1 MTFLLAAMTSIAAT
15 ATEANDTIADV
26 ASPNQ
31 VVVTENDH
39 LIQVQ
44 IKGSATSKDYEF
56 KYTKTLTNNDI
67 TFINEHSGAWDFSL
81 PFKKKKKSRSH
92 RHEIRS
98 GSIHFGFVTALKA
111 PDYMDID
118 MASSYEIGADI
129 LSLHTLSRT
138 HRSDFSIGFGINWR
152 NYRMTG
158 HSRFVKDNNGFIVTD
173 SYPEGA
179 DIHFSRIKIFSLT
192 FPLTYSYDLTKN
204 FSIDLGAILNVNT
217 YASIKT
223 RYKLDGQ
230 KIKDMDKHIHQKPVT
245 VDLTAGFGWQGLGV
259 YVKYSPCNML
269 NTNFGPSFKSLSAGI
284 KLNL

>member
-1 MTFLLAAMTSIAAT
+1 MKKTMTFLLAAMTSIAAT

-118 MASSYEIGADI
+118 MPTS
-129 LSLHTLSRT
+129 
-138 HRSDFSIGFGINWR
+138 
-152 NYRMTG
+152 
-158 HSRFVKDNNGFIVTD
+158 
-173 SYPEGA
+173 
-179 DIHFSRIKIFSLT
+179 
-192 FPLTYSYDLTKN
+192 
-204 FSIDLGAILNVNT
+204 
-217 YASIKT
+217 
-223 RYKLDGQ
+223 
-230 KIKDMDKHIHQKPVT
+230 
-245 VDLTAGFGWQGLGV
+245 
-259 YVKYSPCNML
+259 
-269 NTNFGPSFKSLSAGI
+269 
-284 KLNL
+284 